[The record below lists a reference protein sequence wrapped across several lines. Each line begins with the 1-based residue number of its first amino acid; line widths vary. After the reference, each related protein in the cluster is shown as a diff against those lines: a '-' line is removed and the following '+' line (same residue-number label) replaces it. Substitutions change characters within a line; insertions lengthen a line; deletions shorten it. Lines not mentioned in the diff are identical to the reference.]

1 MKNTLE
7 GINSR
12 LEDAEKWISDM
23 DDGVMECTQ
32 AQEQKEK
39 KKRIKRNEDRVR
51 NLLDI
56 KWTNIFLTGVP
67 ERKDREKGT

>member
-1 MKNTLE
+1 MKNVVTKMKNTLE

-56 KWTNIFLTGVP
+56 K
-67 ERKDREKGT
+67 